1 MSLELHIPVPDTAC
15 LVALG
20 IKELGELRAMIE
32 NHWRHN
38 VGTAGK
44 ADLQRWQNW
53 IDELTELIDQ

>member
-1 MSLELHIPVPDTAC
+1 MRLKTWIDDVPRAAI
-15 LVALG
+15 VALD
-20 IKELGELRAMIE
+20 IKELGELRAMVE

-53 IDELTELIDQ
+53 IDELTKLID